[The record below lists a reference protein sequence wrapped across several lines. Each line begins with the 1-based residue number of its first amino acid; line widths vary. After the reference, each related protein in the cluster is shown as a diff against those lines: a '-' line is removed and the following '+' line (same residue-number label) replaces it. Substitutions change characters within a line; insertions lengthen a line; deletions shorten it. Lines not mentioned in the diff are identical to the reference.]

1 MVIAR
6 KDDKRWMVASYG
18 EDGSLLGWATSR
30 DTCMCW
36 TINCAV
42 VDKSAAERLCVR
54 MERIWPGRIWLVE
67 PAPRTHIDS
76 RTGASLPADVVG
88 RRGMDAA
95 VAEGFVREQERDG
108 AFGRAHRKPL
118 HNKPTQVLDTARP
131 HALASV
137 LRRQVDSAGG
147 AGIEQADVEDG
158 AGNDDEEGDDMVLVK
173 TKGSRAAKKGKTSAK
188 AKATTPKVTTKVP
201 KMQLRTAT
209 VTSKR
214 KAAETNGGGPCLCG
228 CGAQAKKW
236 LLRGHVK
243 KVNSSL
249 AAIKA
254 GTTTPEKEFG
264 KAIAAAYGPWK
275 KLAAGGQKPAT
286 VDFDKVRAAV

>member
-6 KDDKRWMVASYG
+6 KDDKRWMVASYDDEG
-18 EDGSLLGWATSR
+18 THQGFATGR
-30 DTCMCW
+30 DTAMFW
-36 TINCAV
+36 SINGASFT
-42 VDKSAAERLCVR
+42 DKSAAEHLCAR
-54 MERIWPGRIWLVE
+54 MERIWPSRIWLVE
-67 PAPRTHIDS
+67 PAPRTPIDA
-76 RTGASLPADVVG
+76 RTGVPLPADVV
-88 RRGMDAA
+88 RKRGMEAA
-95 VAEGFVREQERDG
+95 VAEGFALEVERDER
-108 AFGRAHRKPL
+108 FGKAHRTER
-118 HNKPTQVLDTARP
+118 NKLTQVLDTARP

-147 AGIEQADVEDG
+147 AGIEEADVEDD
-158 AGNDDEEGDDMVLVK
+158 AGNDVEGEQRMVLVK
-173 TKGSRAAKKGKTSAK
+173 DGKKATAKKTATKAK
-188 AKATTPKVTTKVP
+188 AKAKATTKVP

-209 VTSKR
+209 ATSKR
-214 KAAETNGGGPCLCG
+214 KAAESNGGGPCLCG

-243 KVNSSL
+243 RVNSSL

-264 KAIAAAYGPWK
+264 KSIAAAYGPWK